1 MTINISSYLIFFT
14 IGLAILLPFG
24 ILKYKFRENY
34 ANEVLS
40 KLPEA
45 KRNRIYSLN
54 KKTITLFKI
63 TLWLAPLY
71 LFVIPFSLFYYFDQN
86 LMLSVIFILLLY
98 ATILIEFYFLKWKTN
113 YLQSTNNLDAGQGNV
128 KEFSKRN

>member
-1 MTINISSYLIFFT
+1 
-14 IGLAILLPFG
+14 
-24 ILKYKFRENY
+24 LKYKFRENY

-71 LFVIPFSLFYYFDQN
+71 LSVLPFTLFYYFDQN
-86 LMLSVIFILLLY
+86 LMLSVSFVVLLF
-98 ATILIEFYFLKWKTN
+98 ATILIEFFYLKWKTN